1 MELTAGVITVIAGI
15 ASAGVILLFWIIFF
29 IVTGHKM
36 RKILKRNPRRDRYP
50 ER

>member
-15 ASAGVILLFWIIFF
+15 ASAGVILLFWVIFF

-36 RKILKRNPRRDRYP
+36 RKILSRNSRN
-50 ER
+50 ERNSGR